1 MAQRVWGGWRCDKLT
16 QTGNFYPCRR
26 YPCAAIVPEVL
37 PTGDKRF
44 GVKIGERNANLG
56 IWIWGLPHPHPPP
69 TNPQPMS
76 VRPTT
81 GGKRR
86 GGRGAGIR
94 HTHPPSPGSP
104 ASVSVQGKRPLD
116 DSTVPSKRPDVTHLQ
131 SYTHLRLQTCPVHVR
146 IAVLVLSSLDS
157 HNKQQQGPASGTCS
171 ISSFSSQAPVG
182 LTRTSPQQ
190 QLPYSPPTLW

>member
-1 MAQRVWGGWRCDKLT
+1 MRRDCSRGVADGRQTFWCEDWRAEC
-16 QTGNFYPCRR
+16 
-26 YPCAAIVPEVL
+26 ES
-37 PTGDKRF
+37 GDLD
-44 GVKIGERNANLG
+44 LG
-56 IWIWGLPHPHPPP
+56 LPHPPP

-116 DSTVPSKRPDVTHLQ
+116 DSTVPSKRPDAPPILHPSPAPNMPGARPHRRAGAVESRLSQQAAAGSSIWYLLHLQ
-131 SYTHLRLQTCPVHVR
+131 LQLPGSRGFDTHFPAAATP
-146 IAVLVLSSLDS
+146 VLSTNIVVNIKYHSTYLS
-157 HNKQQQGPASGTCS
+157 VW
-171 ISSFSSQAPVG
+171 SS
-182 LTRTSPQQ
+182 RC
-190 QLPYSPPTLW
+190 

>member
-1 MAQRVWGGWRCDKLT
+1 MRRDCSRGVADGRQTFWCEDWRAEC
-16 QTGNFYPCRR
+16 
-26 YPCAAIVPEVL
+26 ES
-37 PTGDKRF
+37 GDLD
-44 GVKIGERNANLG
+44 LG
-56 IWIWGLPHPHPPP
+56 LPHPPP